1 MKSLERLTK
10 IDKYGHPYT
19 NEDINCRNLISEDGI
34 NYRFVKLENGVN
46 AYDGKPIDKLYAI
59 ENIEEEIGIP
69 LEVLFKALKDGIWTK
84 GGNYD
89 PCFLDA
95 TPNFIKNLDLHIG
108 YCGYSQYDSEEFDN
122 YFEENDAL
130 CIFTMDYEEHNYVTR
145 LKDYGKTW
153 GLTKEELE

>member
-1 MKSLERLTK
+1 MTEQEILEK
-10 IDKYGHPYT
+10 INK
-19 NEDINCRNLISEDGI
+19 INLIEAE
-34 NYRFVKLENGVN
+34 L
-46 AYDGKPIDKLYAI
+46 
-59 ENIEEEIGIP
+59 GIP
-69 LEVLFKALKDGIWTK
+69 LEVLFKALKEGIWTK

-122 YFEENDAL
+122 YFGENYAL

-145 LKDYGKTW
+145 LKDYSKTW
-153 GLTKEELE
+153 ALTREELE